1 MKRWIIQVFAL
12 IPVLV
17 PFFDLAV
24 AQEGTPER
32 PVLAIWR
39 DSERKRGS
47 DAPYL
52 RIAIWKDG
60 RVLYA
65 KDRGKWT
72 HELLEG
78 RISAGQVDQLKKAV
92 EKTGVFELKGTCYLV
107 PDAPVDCLLL
117 DFGEKQQMLYWDEV
131 ETPGYGISIAPKP
144 RHKKFMNY
152 WKEVNKLALDAISGD
167 SRPFAER
174 FQRPPDSWR
183 LKKPIQS
190 G

>member
-1 MKRWIIQVFAL
+1 MNALLGDLRVEYRSIGTLVAFARN
-12 IPVLV
+12 
-17 PFFDLAV
+17 A
-24 AQEGTPER
+24 
-32 PVLAIWR
+32 
-39 DSERKRGS
+39 
-47 DAPYL
+47 
-52 RIAIWKDG
+52 RI
-60 RVLYA
+60 
-65 KDRGKWT
+65 
-72 HELLEG
+72 H
-78 RISAGQVDQLKKAV
+78 SAGQVDQLKKAV

-174 FQRPPDSWR
+174 FQLPPNSWR

-190 G
+190 E